1 MGKRIHIIDDDPVV
15 RTLLKASLQKR
26 GFDVTTGDDA
36 YAMFDLVD
44 DMPDLFILDVVM
56 PGLNGF
62 EVCKWIK
69 AQDRRIQVIF
79 LSATPGLKVLACD
92 SGADE
97 YVEKPFETDVL
108 VSKIHQCFINRAT
121 GRKTIYDSSL

>member
-15 RTLLKASLQKR
+15 RNLLGITLSKR
-26 GFDVTTGDDA
+26 GFDVSSSETA
-36 YAMFDLVD
+36 HQVFDMTD
-44 DMPDLFILDVVM
+44 NFPDLFILDVVM

-69 AQDRRIQVIF
+69 GVNRATQVIL
-79 LSATPGLKVLACD
+79 LSATPGLKALASD

-97 YVEKPFETDVL
+97 YVEKPFETDAL
-108 VSKIHQCFINRAT
+108 VARIHQCFINRAT
-121 GRKTIYDSSL
+121 QELFYDSSL